1 MRPCSKTSFTHLP
14 GDLLRGCAP
23 THTGVH
29 THSCTQTHSHMCTHM
44 HTHTHMHAFAASALE
59 EMQEV
64 LLNDFP
70 LQNVKRLLEWCF

>member
-1 MRPCSKTSFTHLP
+1 MHTDTFTH
-14 GDLLRGCAP
+14 
-23 THTGVH
+23 VH
-29 THSCTQTHSHMCTHM
+29 TYSY
-44 HTHTHMHAFAASALE
+44 THTHMHAFAASALE